1 MLISF
6 SARQIKGF
14 RGFLQASFRV
24 GLTGDYQ
31 PFADKLPVNQPECI
45 SHVWFI
51 NLFHFIKFLAPAAA
65 VFISA
70 GMAYPGEKARRRRQT
85 PCFGAGKREI
95 YHYSFLRG
103 LDAL

>member
-24 GLTGDYQ
+24 GLTGDYK
-31 PFADKLPVNQPECI
+31 PFADKPPVNQRVCI
-45 SHVWFI
+45 SLVCFI
-51 NLFHFIKFLAPAAA
+51 NVFDFIMFLPSAAA
-65 VFISA
+65 VFITA